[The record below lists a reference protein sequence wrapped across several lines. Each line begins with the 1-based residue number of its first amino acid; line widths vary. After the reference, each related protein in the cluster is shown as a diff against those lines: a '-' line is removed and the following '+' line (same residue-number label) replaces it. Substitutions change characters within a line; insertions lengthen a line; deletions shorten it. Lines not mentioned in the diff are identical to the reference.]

1 MKALQKLLILGSGK
15 MGSSLLKGL
24 ISNNELNFDISV
36 VEPNLT
42 KDNDDLISENKIKYF
57 QSIENIKGPD
67 FDIILFAVKPQ
78 VINEVCSGVIENL
91 NQEKT
96 FSIIS
101 ILAGTTVKTFE
112 GYFSPSPII
121 RAMPNLAVSEGSGV
135 TALYGNINAEKAF
148 KDTSDKIFSG
158 VGEVIWVDSEDMMD
172 VITATSGSGP
182 AYYFFLTECL
192 SLIAEEMGLS
202 KENADK
208 LSRQVAIGSSDIMK
222 SSNES
227 LTNLREKVTSKG
239 GTTEAALEILMSP
252 DKEFYNI
259 FKQALK
265 NAYKKSKDLSS

>member
-42 KDNDDLISENKIKYF
+42 KGNNNLISENKIKYF

-112 GYFSPSPII
+112 GYFSSSPII

-135 TALYGNINAEKAF
+135 TALYGNINVEKVF

-208 LSRQVAIGSSDIMK
+208 LSRQVAIGSSDVMK
-222 SSNES
+222 SSTES
-227 LTNLREKVTSKG
+227 LANLREKVTSKG
-239 GTTEAALEILMSP
+239 GTTEAALEVLMSP
-252 DKEFYNI
+252 DREFYNI

-265 NAYKKSKDLSS
+265 KAYKKSKDLSS

>member
-42 KDNDDLISENKIKYF
+42 KDNNDLILENKIDYF
-57 QSIENIKGPD
+57 QSIEDIKEPD
-67 FDIILFAVKPQ
+67 FDLILFAVKPQ

-112 GYFSPSPII
+112 GYFSSSPII

-135 TALYGNINAEKAF
+135 TALYGNINVEKVF

-208 LSRQVAIGSSDIMK
+208 LSRQVAIGSSDVMK
-222 SSNES
+222 SSTES
-227 LTNLREKVTSKG
+227 LANLREKVTSKG

>member
-42 KDNDDLISENKIKYF
+42 KDNNDLILDNKIDYF
-57 QSIENIKGPD
+57 QSIEDIKEPD
-67 FDIILFAVKPQ
+67 FDLILFAVKPQ

-112 GYFSPSPII
+112 GYFSSSPII

-135 TALYGNINAEKAF
+135 TALYGNINVEKVF

-208 LSRQVAIGSSDIMK
+208 LSRQVAIGSSDVMK
-222 SSNES
+222 SSTES
-227 LTNLREKVTSKG
+227 LANLREKVTSKG
-239 GTTEAALEILMSP
+239 GTTEAALEVLMSP
-252 DKEFYNI
+252 DREFYNI

-265 NAYKKSKDLSS
+265 KAYKKSKDLSS

>member
-42 KDNDDLISENKIKYF
+42 KDNNDLILENKIDYF
-57 QSIENIKGPD
+57 QSIEDIKEPD
-67 FDIILFAVKPQ
+67 FDLILFAVKPQ

-96 FSIIS
+96 FSVIS

-112 GYFSPSPII
+112 GYFSSSPII

-135 TALYGNINAEKAF
+135 TALYGNINAEKVF

-208 LSRQVAIGSSDIMK
+208 LSRQVAIGSSDVMK
-222 SSNES
+222 SSTES
-227 LTNLREKVTSKG
+227 LANLREKVTSKG
-239 GTTEAALEILMSP
+239 GTTEAALEVLMSP
-252 DKEFYNI
+252 DREFYNI

-265 NAYKKSKDLSS
+265 KAYKKSKDLSS

>member
-24 ISNNELNFDISV
+24 MSNNELNFDISV

-42 KDNDDLISENKIKYF
+42 KDNNDLILENKIDYF
-57 QSIENIKGPD
+57 QSIEDIKEPD
-67 FDIILFAVKPQ
+67 FDLILFAVKPQ

-112 GYFSPSPII
+112 GYFSSSPII

-135 TALYGNINAEKAF
+135 TALYGNINVEKVF

>member
-42 KDNDDLISENKIKYF
+42 KDNNDLILENKIDYF
-57 QSIENIKGPD
+57 QSIEDIKEPD
-67 FDIILFAVKPQ
+67 FDLILFAVKPQ

-112 GYFSPSPII
+112 GYFSSSPII

-135 TALYGNINAEKAF
+135 TALYGNINAGKAF

-208 LSRQVAIGSSDIMK
+208 LSRQVAIGSSDVMK
-222 SSNES
+222 SSTES
-227 LTNLREKVTSKG
+227 LANLREKVTSKG
-239 GTTEAALEILMSP
+239 GTTEAALEVLMSP
-252 DKEFYNI
+252 DREFYNI

-265 NAYKKSKDLSS
+265 KAYKKSKDLSS

>member
-42 KDNDDLISENKIKYF
+42 KDNNDLILDNKIDYF
-57 QSIENIKGPD
+57 QSIEDIKEPD
-67 FDIILFAVKPQ
+67 FDLILFAVKPQ

-112 GYFSPSPII
+112 GYFSSSPII

-135 TALYGNINAEKAF
+135 TALYGNINAEKVF

-158 VGEVIWVDSEDMMD
+158 VGEVIWVDSEEMMD

-208 LSRQVAIGSSDIMK
+208 LSRQVAIGSSDVMK
-222 SSNES
+222 SSTES
-227 LTNLREKVTSKG
+227 LANLREKVTSKG
-239 GTTEAALEILMSP
+239 GTTEAALEVLMSP
-252 DKEFYNI
+252 DREFYNI

-265 NAYKKSKDLSS
+265 KAYKKSKDLSS

>member
-42 KDNDDLISENKIKYF
+42 KDNNDLILENKIDYF
-57 QSIENIKGPD
+57 QSIEDIKEPD
-67 FDIILFAVKPQ
+67 FDLILFAVKPQ

-112 GYFSPSPII
+112 GYFSSSPII

-135 TALYGNINAEKAF
+135 TALYGNINVEKVF

-192 SLIAEEMGLS
+192 SLIAQEMGLS

-208 LSRQVAIGSSDIMK
+208 LSRQVAIGSSDVMK
-222 SSNES
+222 SSTES
-227 LTNLREKVTSKG
+227 LANLREKVTSKG
-239 GTTEAALEILMSP
+239 GTTEAALEVLMSP
-252 DKEFYNI
+252 DREFYNI

-265 NAYKKSKDLSS
+265 KAYKKSKDLSS

>member
-135 TALYGNINAEKAF
+135 TALYGNINAGKAF

-222 SSNES
+222 SSTES

>member
-42 KDNDDLISENKIKYF
+42 KDNNDLILDNKIDYF
-57 QSIENIKGPD
+57 QSIEDIKEPD
-67 FDIILFAVKPQ
+67 FDLILFAVKPQ

-112 GYFSPSPII
+112 GYFSSSPII

-135 TALYGNINAEKAF
+135 TALYGNINVEKVF

-222 SSNES
+222 SSTES
-227 LTNLREKVTSKG
+227 LANLREKVTSKG
-239 GTTEAALEILMSP
+239 GTTEAALEVLMSP
-252 DKEFYNI
+252 DREFYNI

-265 NAYKKSKDLSS
+265 KAYKKSKDLSS

>member
-42 KDNDDLISENKIKYF
+42 KDNNDLILENRIDYF
-57 QSIENIKGPD
+57 QSIEDIKEPD
-67 FDIILFAVKPQ
+67 FDLILFAVKPQ

-112 GYFSPSPII
+112 GYFSSSPII

-135 TALYGNINAEKAF
+135 TALYGNINVEKVF

-208 LSRQVAIGSSDIMK
+208 LSRQVAIGSSDVMK
-222 SSNES
+222 SSTES
-227 LTNLREKVTSKG
+227 LANLREKVTSKG
-239 GTTEAALEILMSP
+239 GTTEAALEVLMSP
-252 DKEFYNI
+252 DREFYNI

-265 NAYKKSKDLSS
+265 KAYKKSKDLSS

>member
-42 KDNDDLISENKIKYF
+42 KDNNDLILENKIDYF
-57 QSIENIKGPD
+57 QSIEDIKEPD
-67 FDIILFAVKPQ
+67 FDLILFAVKPQ

-112 GYFSPSPII
+112 GYFSSSPII

-208 LSRQVAIGSSDIMK
+208 LSRQVAIGSSDVMK
-222 SSNES
+222 SSTES
-227 LTNLREKVTSKG
+227 LANLREKVTSKG
-239 GTTEAALEILMSP
+239 GTTEAALEVLMSP
-252 DKEFYNI
+252 DREFYNI

-265 NAYKKSKDLSS
+265 KAYKKSKDLSS

>member
-78 VINEVCSGVIENL
+78 IINEICSGVMENL

-112 GYFSPSPII
+112 GYFSSSPII

-135 TALYGNINAEKAF
+135 TALYGNINVEKVF

-208 LSRQVAIGSSDIMK
+208 LSRQVAIGSSDVMK
-222 SSNES
+222 SSTES
-227 LTNLREKVTSKG
+227 LANLREKVTSKG
-239 GTTEAALEILMSP
+239 GTTEAALEVLMSP
-252 DKEFYNI
+252 DREFYNI

-265 NAYKKSKDLSS
+265 KAYKKSKDLSS

>member
-15 MGSSLLKGL
+15 MGGSLLKGL
-24 ISNNELNFDISV
+24 VSNNELNFDISV

-57 QSIENIKGPD
+57 QSIEDIKRPD

-78 VINEVCSGVIENL
+78 IINEVCSGVMENL

-112 GYFSPSPII
+112 GYFNPSPII

-158 VGEVIWVDSEDMMD
+158 VGEVIWVDNEDMMD

-222 SSNES
+222 SSTES

-239 GTTEAALEILMSP
+239 GTTEAALKILMSP

>member
-42 KDNDDLISENKIKYF
+42 KDNNDLILDNKIDYF
-57 QSIENIKGPD
+57 QSIEDIKEPD
-67 FDIILFAVKPQ
+67 FDLILFAVKPQ

-112 GYFSPSPII
+112 GYFSSSPII

-135 TALYGNINAEKAF
+135 TALYGNINAEKVF

-158 VGEVIWVDSEDMMD
+158 VGEVIWVDSEEMMD

-208 LSRQVAIGSSDIMK
+208 LSRQVAIGSSDVMK
-222 SSNES
+222 SSTES
-227 LTNLREKVTSKG
+227 LANLREKVTSKG
-239 GTTEAALEILMSP
+239 GTTDAALEVLMSP
-252 DKEFYNI
+252 DREFYNI

-265 NAYKKSKDLSS
+265 KAYKKSKDLSS

>member
-42 KDNDDLISENKIKYF
+42 KDNNDLILENKIDYF
-57 QSIENIKGPD
+57 QSIEDIKEPD
-67 FDIILFAVKPQ
+67 FDLILFAVKPQ

-112 GYFSPSPII
+112 GYFSSSPII

-135 TALYGNINAEKAF
+135 TALYGNINAGKAF

>member
-42 KDNDDLISENKIKYF
+42 KDNNDLILENKIDYF
-57 QSIENIKGPD
+57 QSIEDIKEPD
-67 FDIILFAVKPQ
+67 FDLILFAVKPQ

-112 GYFSPSPII
+112 GYFSSSPII

-135 TALYGNINAEKAF
+135 TALYGNINVEKVF

-208 LSRQVAIGSSDIMK
+208 LSRQVAIGSSDVMK
-222 SSNES
+222 SSTES
-227 LTNLREKVTSKG
+227 LANLREKVTSKG
-239 GTTEAALEILMSP
+239 GTTEAALEVLMSP
-252 DKEFYNI
+252 DREFYNI

-265 NAYKKSKDLSS
+265 KAYKRSKDLSS

>member
-42 KDNDDLISENKIKYF
+42 KDNNDLILENKIDYF
-57 QSIENIKGPD
+57 QSIEDIKEPD
-67 FDIILFAVKPQ
+67 FDLILFAVKPQ

-112 GYFSPSPII
+112 GYFSSSPII

-135 TALYGNINAEKAF
+135 AALYGNINAEQVF

-208 LSRQVAIGSSDIMK
+208 LSRQVAIGSSDVMK
-222 SSNES
+222 SSTES
-227 LTNLREKVTSKG
+227 LANLREKVTSKG
-239 GTTEAALEILMSP
+239 GTTEAALEVLMSP
-252 DKEFYNI
+252 DREFYNI

-265 NAYKKSKDLSS
+265 KAYKKSKDLSS

>member
-15 MGSSLLKGL
+15 MGGSLLKGL

-57 QSIENIKGPD
+57 QSIEDIKGPD

-222 SSNES
+222 SSTES

>member
-42 KDNDDLISENKIKYF
+42 KDNNDLILENKIDYF
-57 QSIENIKGPD
+57 QSIEDIKEPD
-67 FDIILFAVKPQ
+67 FDLILFAVKPQ

-112 GYFSPSPII
+112 GYFSSSPII

-135 TALYGNINAEKAF
+135 TALYGNINAEKVF

-208 LSRQVAIGSSDIMK
+208 LSRQVAIGSSDVMK
-222 SSNES
+222 SSTES
-227 LTNLREKVTSKG
+227 LANLREKVTSKG
-239 GTTEAALEILMSP
+239 GTTEAALEVLMSP
-252 DKEFYNI
+252 DREFYNI

-265 NAYKKSKDLSS
+265 NAYKKSKDLGS

>member
-42 KDNDDLISENKIKYF
+42 KDNNDLILENKIDYF
-57 QSIENIKGPD
+57 QSIEDIKEPD
-67 FDIILFAVKPQ
+67 FDLILFAVKPQ

-112 GYFSPSPII
+112 GYFSSSPII
-121 RAMPNLAVSEGSGV
+121 RAMPNLAVAEGSGV
-135 TALYGNINAEKAF
+135 TALYGNINAEKVF

-208 LSRQVAIGSSDIMK
+208 LSRQVAIGSSDVMK
-222 SSNES
+222 SSTES
-227 LTNLREKVTSKG
+227 LANLREKVTSKG
-239 GTTEAALEILMSP
+239 GTTEAALEVLMSP
-252 DKEFYNI
+252 DREFYNI

-265 NAYKKSKDLSS
+265 KAYKKSKDLSS

>member
-42 KDNDDLISENKIKYF
+42 KDNNDLILENKIDYF
-57 QSIENIKGPD
+57 QSIEDIKEPD
-67 FDIILFAVKPQ
+67 FDLILFAVKPQ

-135 TALYGNINAEKAF
+135 TALYGNINVEKVF

-208 LSRQVAIGSSDIMK
+208 LSRQVAIGSSDVMK
-222 SSNES
+222 SSTES
-227 LTNLREKVTSKG
+227 LANLREKVTSKG
-239 GTTEAALEILMSP
+239 GTTEAALEVLMSP
-252 DKEFYNI
+252 DREFYNI

-265 NAYKKSKDLSS
+265 KAYKKSKDLSS

>member
-15 MGSSLLKGL
+15 MGGSLLKGL
-24 ISNNELNFDISV
+24 ISNNELHFDISV

-42 KDNDDLISENKIKYF
+42 KDNNDLILENKIDYF
-57 QSIENIKGPD
+57 QSIEDIKEPD

-112 GYFSPSPII
+112 GYFSSSPII

-135 TALYGNINAEKAF
+135 TALYGNINAGKAF

>member
-1 MKALQKLLILGSGK
+1 

-42 KDNDDLISENKIKYF
+42 KDNNDLILENKIDYF
-57 QSIENIKGPD
+57 QSIEDIKEPD
-67 FDIILFAVKPQ
+67 FDLILFAVKPQ

-112 GYFSPSPII
+112 GYFSSSPII

-135 TALYGNINAEKAF
+135 TALYGNINVEKVF

-208 LSRQVAIGSSDIMK
+208 LSRQVAIGSSDVMK
-222 SSNES
+222 SSTES
-227 LTNLREKVTSKG
+227 LANLREKVTSKG
-239 GTTEAALEILMSP
+239 GTTEAALEVLMSP
-252 DKEFYNI
+252 DREFYNI

-265 NAYKKSKDLSS
+265 KAYKKSKDLSS

>member
-42 KDNDDLISENKIKYF
+42 KDNNDLILENKIDYF
-57 QSIENIKGPD
+57 QSIEDIKEPD
-67 FDIILFAVKPQ
+67 FDLILFAVKPQ

-112 GYFSPSPII
+112 GYFSSSPII

-135 TALYGNINAEKAF
+135 TALYGNINVEKVF

-222 SSNES
+222 SSTES

-239 GTTEAALEILMSP
+239 GTTEAALKILMSP

>member
-42 KDNDDLISENKIKYF
+42 KDNNDLILENKIDYF
-57 QSIENIKGPD
+57 QSIEDIKEPD
-67 FDIILFAVKPQ
+67 FDLILFAVKPQ

-112 GYFSPSPII
+112 GYFSSSPII

-135 TALYGNINAEKAF
+135 TALYGNINAEKVF

-158 VGEVIWVDSEDMMD
+158 VGEVIWVDSEEMMD

-208 LSRQVAIGSSDIMK
+208 LSRQVAIGSSDVMK
-222 SSNES
+222 SSTES
-227 LTNLREKVTSKG
+227 LANLREKVTSKG
-239 GTTEAALEILMSP
+239 GTTEAALEVLMSP
-252 DKEFYNI
+252 DREFYNI

-265 NAYKKSKDLSS
+265 KAYKKSKDLSS